1 MREYV
6 CALLTLEVCGNFLH
20 NKSKQIQ
27 YSSKT
32 KGRYRGPH
40 FLDEALGLGE
50 AICPESGPSL
60 VSDHTHLHLGLRN
73 YLSQEVLDAE
83 KPNLFP
89 HGIMVLICCRFFLS
103 KSETWVSSLIPL
115 DDWGLQLAL
124 GTRLYAL
131 LRYFRNCSEIQK
143 IK

>member
-1 MREYV
+1 M
-6 CALLTLEVCGNFLH
+6 LLGEG
-20 NKSKQIQ
+20 
-27 YSSKT
+27 SS
-32 KGRYRGPH
+32 PP
-40 FLDEALGLGE
+40 DPLGLGE